1 MSLNS
6 PHHHNLSSLER
17 DNGWEAKHE
26 GMQELDVPWPVI
38 VLTMLFTFTILG
50 FPHHQRHHGQA
61 FHKIQTFSTFPLPT
75 LLELPSTPLFLRYP
89 FLSTVR
95 HLVPPARF
103 EASKLKVV
111 LMGEEMNEYS
121 GVIPRTYILSHCDFT
136 ANLTLTISN
145 VINLDQLRGWYS
157 KDDVVAE
164 WKKIEGQL
172 GLHIHCYVSGPN
184 LMLDLAAELRYH
196 IFSKEMALVL
206 EAVLHGDS
214 VLLREHPE
222 LMEALVWVYFHSS
235 SPKYNRLECWGP
247 LKDAAKGR
255 QGDHFQAFIT
265 ASKDGSSPA
274 KKWRGQN
281 PFSKLFLPFFF
292 EVVCIEVI
300 TLMADFHGQ
309 RERKAGRT

>member
-1 MSLNS
+1 MACHSAYCACS
-6 PHHHNLSSLER
+6 PRDFPFINTTKLSTRSKPFLLSSIANTTRASFNTL
-17 DNGWEAKHE
+17 
-26 GMQELDVPWPVI
+26 VS
-38 VLTMLFTFTILG
+38 
-50 FPHHQRHHGQA
+50 QA
-61 FHKIQTFSTFPLPT
+61 
-75 LLELPSTPLFLRYP
+75 
-89 FLSTVR
+89 VR

-111 LMGEEMNEYS
+111 LLGEDVNEYS

-164 WKKIEGQL
+164 WKKLEGQL

-196 IFSKEMALVL
+196 IFSKEMPLVL

-214 VLLREHPE
+214 VLLRDHPE
-222 LMEALVWVYFHSS
+222 LMDALVWVYFHSS

-255 QGDHFQAFIT
+255 QGDHFQALLT
-265 ASKDGSSPA
+265 ASKEGSTPA
-274 KKWRGQN
+274 KKWRGPKSIFQAI
-281 PFSKLFLPFFF
+281 FAFL
-292 EVVCIEVI
+292 
-300 TLMADFHGQ
+300 L
-309 RERKAGRT
+309 